1 MRNDD
6 LTWIQRFKTFQL
18 TLHQLEQFLK
28 RDCEFSFLEKQG
40 LIHVFESNYELA
52 WNVINDYFQ
61 YQGEQGIRGS
71 RDAIRL
77 ALNRV
82 LITDGETW
90 FDMVDSR
97 IKSSHTYNMDT
108 AEEIV
113 EKIISHYFDLF
124 QELETT
130 FEGLEEA
137 DG

>member
-1 MRNDD
+1 LN
-6 LTWIQRFKTFQL
+6 L
-18 TLHQLEQFLK
+18 
-28 RDCEFSFLEKQG
+28 LEKQG
-40 LIHVFESNYELA
+40 LIQAFEYNYELA
-52 WNVINDYFQ
+52 WNLIKDYFQ
-61 YQGEQGIRGS
+61 YQGEDGIRGS

-77 ALNRV
+77 ALNRE
-82 LITDGETW
+82 LIADGETW

-108 AEEIV
+108 AEKIV

-124 QELETT
+124 QELEAT